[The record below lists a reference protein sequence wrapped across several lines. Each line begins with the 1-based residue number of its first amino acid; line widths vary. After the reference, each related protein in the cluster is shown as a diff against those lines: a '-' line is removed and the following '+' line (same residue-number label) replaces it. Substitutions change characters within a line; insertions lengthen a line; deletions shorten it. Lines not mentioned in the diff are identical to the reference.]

1 MKPNLKNPLRV
12 AIAVTAFALG
22 GITAQAQ
29 VLNDWVSND
38 LLIGFR
44 ASGGTGTS
52 DSYLVNI
59 GTAANYNTNKTSFT
73 LSLGNVGS
81 DLAAKYGSDWYTRS
95 DLFWGIFGTTTT
107 TAPTLYSSVARTDSN
122 VQSTP
127 PPDVLNAPTRNATKT
142 DITSVTSAFN
152 LLSPTANSTN
162 AAFQPNAADASSYNY
177 QVTQSG
183 TDFGSVSRWDNIQ
196 GNLNQIL
203 DLYGQNN
210 SGTFW
215 RGGFSLNNAGLIAF
229 NPTIVPEPST
239 YALLGIGAV
248 LLGAAYRRK
257 TNPKKSSGFLF

>member
-29 VLNDWVSND
+29 LVNDWVAND

-44 ASGGTGTS
+44 ASGGTGSS

-73 LSLGNVGS
+73 LSLGGIGT

-95 DLFWGIFGTTTT
+95 DLFWGIFGTTTSA
-107 TAPTLYSSVARTDSN
+107 APTLYSSVARSDSN
-122 VQSTP
+122 AQSTP
-127 PPDVLNAPTRNATKT
+127 PPSVT
-142 DITSVTSAFN
+142 DPNNRSGTASQITSVTSAFN
-152 LLSPTANSTN
+152 GLSATANSTN
-162 AAFQPNAADASSYNY
+162 AAFQPNTASPSSYNY

-183 TDFGSVSRWDNIQ
+183 TDFGSISQWNNIQ

-215 RGGFSLNNAGLIAF
+215 RGGFSLNNSGTIAF
-229 NPTIVPEPST
+229 NPTIIPEPST

-257 TNPKKSSGFLF
+257 TNPKKS

>member
-44 ASGGTGTS
+44 ASGGTGSS
-52 DSYLVNI
+52 DSYLINI
-59 GTAANYNTNKTSFT
+59 GQGSLYNTNKAGST
-73 LSLGNVGS
+73 LSLGGIGT
-81 DLAAKYGSDWYTRS
+81 DLASKYGNGWYTRN
-95 DLFWGIFGTTTT
+95 DLYWGVFGTTTGNP
-107 TAPTLYSSVARTDSN
+107 PTLYSSVARTDSN

-127 PPDVLNAPTRNATKT
+127 PPDVLNGSVRTATKT
-142 DITSVTSAFN
+142 EITSVTTGFN

-162 AAFQPNAADASSYNY
+162 AAFQPNSGDASSYNY
-177 QVTQSG
+177 QVTRDG

-203 DLYGQNN
+203 DLYSQNN
-210 SGTFW
+210 NGTFW
-215 RGGFSLNNAGLIAF
+215 RGGFSIDNTGSIAF

-239 YALLGIGAV
+239 YALLGTGAV

-257 TNPKKSSGFLF
+257 TNPKKTKGAR

>member
-1 MKPNLKNPLRV
+1 M
-12 AIAVTAFALG
+12 TAFALG
-22 GITAQAQ
+22 GITSQAQ
-29 VLNDWVSND
+29 VLNDWVSSD

-44 ASGGTGTS
+44 ASGGTGSS
-52 DSYLVNI
+52 DSYLINI
-59 GTAANYNTNKTSFT
+59 GQGSLYDTNKGSFP

-81 DLAAKYGSDWYTRS
+81 DLAAKYGNDWYSRS
-95 DLFWGIFGTTTT
+95 DLFWGIFGTSTNTV
-107 TAPTLYSSVARTDSN
+107 PILYSSVARTNSN

-127 PPDVLNAPTRNATKT
+127 PPNVTSTAGTATQ
-142 DITSVTSAFN
+142 ITSVTSAFN
-152 LLSPTANSTN
+152 LLSATANSTN
-162 AAFQPNAADASSYNY
+162 AAFQPNTASPSSYNY

-183 TDFGSVSRWDNIQ
+183 TDFGSVSQWNDIQ

-203 DLYGQNN
+203 DLYRQSTNAP
-210 SGTFW
+210 SW

-257 TNPKKSSGFLF
+257 ANPKESSGFLF